1 MHQSWE
7 IFMNPKLVI
16 AAAALAATPAF
27 AQGQGGAQP
36 KAPKPSKAQVQQ
48 VVQSVINDKVKLQ
61 AYCNLGKLQQQ
72 MSQLDEQK
80 DAKKGE
86 ELANQADAEAQKL
99 GPEFESMMDGLDEVD
114 PNSAEGKEYMAILEN
129 LDKQCR

>member
-1 MHQSWE
+1 
-7 IFMNPKLVI
+7 MNLKLVI
-16 AAAALAATPAF
+16 AAAVFAACPAF

-36 KAPKPSKAQVQQ
+36 KTPKPSKAQVQQ
-48 VVQSVINDKVKLQ
+48 VVQSVINDKTKLQ

-72 MSQLDEQK
+72 MSQLDEKK

-86 ELANQADAEAQKL
+86 DLANQADAEAQKL

-129 LDKQCR
+129 LDKQCK